1 MYFIIVQTLLLI
13 ALAAAFL
20 LRADPLLVVAPFW
33 IRVLGTVLTCGGLL
47 LALTAGASL
56 GSATGL
62 SPEPR
67 SPGIVKRGIYR
78 YLRHPMYTSAIVV
91 ASGLIVIQPRL
102 SVAIAGLAVIGFY
115 LIKVRYE
122 ERLLMKRYPDY
133 ASYRTETLGILL
145 TRPRRRGPHDRRG
158 GRA

>member
-1 MYFIIVQTLLLI
+1 LYFIIVQTLLLV

-20 LRADPLLVVAPFW
+20 LRADPLLIVAPSW
-33 IRVLGTVLTCGGLL
+33 IRVLGYVLAGGGLL
-47 LALTAGASL
+47 LALAAGASL
-56 GSATGL
+56 RSATGL

-67 SPGIVKRGIYR
+67 SPAIVRRGVYR
-78 YLRHPMYTSAIVV
+78 YLRHPMYTSAIAV

-102 SVAIAGLAVIGFY
+102 SVAIAGFAVIGFY

-133 ASYRTETLGILL
+133 ASYRAETFGVLL
-145 TRPRRRGPHDRRG
+145 TKPRKHDPSGRRE